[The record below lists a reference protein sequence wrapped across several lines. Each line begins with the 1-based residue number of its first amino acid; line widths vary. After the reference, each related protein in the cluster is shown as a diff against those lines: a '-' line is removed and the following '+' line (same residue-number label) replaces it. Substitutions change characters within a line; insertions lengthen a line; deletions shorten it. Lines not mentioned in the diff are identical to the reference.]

1 MGWLIHVY
9 SGNAAS
15 TQSSIKR
22 FHQKISHFLYE
33 TYTRTRIE
41 QLFNIIIGEFML
53 YIYIYIYITVKAILV
68 TGHEGLLG
76 CEMKRISH
84 FLDS

>member
-1 MGWLIHVY
+1 MVIISAFVSALQWLSTVVMGWLTHIY

-15 TQSSIKR
+15 AQSSIKN

-41 QLFNIIIGEFML
+41 QLFNIIIGEF
-53 YIYIYIYITVKAILV
+53 I
-68 TGHEGLLG
+68 
-76 CEMKRISH
+76 
-84 FLDS
+84 

>member
-1 MGWLIHVY
+1 MGWLTHVY
-9 SGNAAS
+9 NGNAAS
-15 TQSSIKR
+15 TQSSIKK

-53 YIYIYIYITVKAILV
+53 CIIYVLQ
-68 TGHEGLLG
+68 
-76 CEMKRISH
+76 
-84 FLDS
+84 FLSME